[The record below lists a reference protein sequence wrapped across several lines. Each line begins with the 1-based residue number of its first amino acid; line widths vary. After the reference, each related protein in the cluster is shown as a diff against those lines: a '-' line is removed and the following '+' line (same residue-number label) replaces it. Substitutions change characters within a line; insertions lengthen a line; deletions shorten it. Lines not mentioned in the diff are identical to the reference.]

1 MSGQVLFAEVTDE
14 PLSIAELT
22 AGVGH
27 QAAGAVVTFTGVVR
41 NHDIG
46 QAVDSIEYSSHPQA
60 SRIIAELAAE
70 TAGREGVHVVGV
82 AHRVGH
88 LHVGDVALVAAVAA
102 GTAARPSTRPATWWT
117 RSEAAAGLEEA
128 ALQRQPHRVDRAG
141 VRTLKLPLGRPVRR
155 SPTPGPPATCA
166 APW

>member
-102 GTAARPSTRPATWWT
+102 EHRGQAFDATSDLVDQVKKLLPVWKKQHFSDGHTEWT
-117 RSEAAAGLEEA
+117 GLA
-128 ALQRQPHRVDRAG
+128 
-141 VRTLKLPLGRPVRR
+141 
-155 SPTPGPPATCA
+155 
-166 APW
+166 